1 MATISSKIPR
11 LSPIS
16 AEEKKILLQNNR
28 AANFAASKQA
38 PVKVKV
44 DEATQSLADSVLK
57 KVPTSHTSKI
67 PRPINEINPHAD
79 LDLLWDELESK
90 PYFSDCGT
98 KHLPS
103 TQKRNLPAGYRP
115 IQYGQGL
122 QWDPEDVKPH
132 KEAKEN
138 PTFFQKISFLNQVL
152 ALSKK
157 YAEPKPSQQDAKEAF
172 LNDAINIMKQFSEA
186 KKAKTMKDNSLA
198 IVPYVKK
205 AVKKENSQETPSLL
219 PLAINAMKAF
229 TKQKEEQFVAS
240 LEEKRMKQS
249 SLAIVPYKACSANKK
264 SEEKGFTPSEKI
276 LLTTLAALA
285 AIYFL
290 PRERN

>member
-16 AEEKKILLQNNR
+16 PEEKKILLENNR

-38 PVKVKV
+38 PLKVKV
-44 DEATQSLADSVLK
+44 DNATQSLADSVLK
-57 KVPTSHTSKI
+57 KVPTPQTSKI
-67 PRPINEINPHAD
+67 PRPIKEINPHAD
-79 LDLLWDELESK
+79 LDLLWDELEFK

-98 KHLPS
+98 KHQPS

-115 IQYGQGL
+115 IQYGEGL

-132 KEAKEN
+132 KEEKEN
-138 PTFFQKISFLNQVL
+138 PTFFQKISFLNLVL

-157 YAEPKPSQQDAKEAF
+157 YAEPKPSQQEAKEAF

-186 KKAKTMKDNSLA
+186 KKAKT
-198 IVPYVKK
+198 
-205 AVKKENSQETPSLL
+205 
-219 PLAINAMKAF
+219 
-229 TKQKEEQFVAS
+229 
-240 LEEKRMKQS
+240 MKQS

-285 AIYFL
+285 AIYFF
-290 PRERN
+290 PGERN

>member
-28 AANFAASKQA
+28 AANFAGSKQA

-157 YAEPKPSQQDAKEAF
+157 YAEPKPSQQEAKEAF
-172 LNDAINIMKQFSEA
+172 LNDAIDIMKQFNEA
-186 KKAKTMKDNSLA
+186 KKAKT
-198 IVPYVKK
+198 I
-205 AVKKENSQETPSLL
+205 KEY
-219 PLAINAMKAF
+219 
-229 TKQKEEQFVAS
+229 
-240 LEEKRMKQS
+240 
-249 SLAIVPYKACSANKK
+249 SLAIVPYKPCSANKK